1 MINKVFDRLFSNMG
15 SEWIDVDEILNF
27 LMDQGLSLNEAELV
41 LDFLSKYFLEFDSS
55 GRKVRVLSCFRRLY
69 EES

>member
-41 LDFLSKYFLEFDSS
+41 LDFLSKYFLEFDGS

-69 EES
+69 EEG